1 MLSVSGRDVAFRAR
15 FDTWLLRQRL
25 LGTLIVKLETARLAR
40 TLGTLLRNG
49 VPLLSAL
56 RISRNV
62 LSNAALVDDLGSV
75 AEDVKNGLGLAGAL
89 GVVSVSPLGGA
100 DDSGW

>member
-1 MLSVSGRDVAFRAR
+1 M
-15 FDTWLLRQRL
+15 
-25 LGTLIVKLETARLAR
+25 AR

-89 GVVSVSPLGGA
+89 GRGKRFPRLAVQMIQVGEE
-100 DDSGW
+100 SGTLDTMLLKAASSFEQESTR